1 MVFLIQIYN
10 ENTNYEMIKSHKYI
24 SNFQLYAFKTGK
36 LVNFL
41 NVATNKHDGVMEK
54 SITFYRKSY
63 YFTKFNF
70 LIFSYT

>member
-1 MVFLIQIYN
+1 MIQKEKCSRNMVFLIQIYN

-41 NVATNKHDGVMEK
+41 NVATNKH
-54 SITFYRKSY
+54 
-63 YFTKFNF
+63 
-70 LIFSYT
+70 